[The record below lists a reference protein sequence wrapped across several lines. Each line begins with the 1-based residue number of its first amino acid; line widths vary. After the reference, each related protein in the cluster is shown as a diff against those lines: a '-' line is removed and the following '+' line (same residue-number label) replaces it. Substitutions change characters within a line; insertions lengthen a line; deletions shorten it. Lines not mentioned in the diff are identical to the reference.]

1 MKETSNISSEEEKK
15 RDKKE
20 MINERYKSQL
30 EINGLQKDKI
40 KYLEMELQRLKDIKA
55 NQLPLWDD
63 ILFDI
68 STYQVHDDS
77 NCDNFKIY
85 EMNHYHDFY
94 QRLGYT
100 RSEAEKYWKI
110 THRIMTNRGNMSTK
124 EQRDYLMDGNAMPK
138 LINIDKTD
146 MRVTS
151 VEQCTAHFEYA
162 MKHNIATQL
171 QVYNTCYY
179 KKDGSELLAVLSVLY
194 NFTDM
199 ASLTKIKFLEE

>member
-110 THRIMTNRGNMSTK
+110 THRMMTNRGNMSTK